1 MEKSPAW
8 FLVRL
13 GVAFSFLY
21 PPVAAYFDPYSW
33 IGYFPSFI
41 KGFIPDE
48 LLLHSF
54 GILEILIGLWIL
66 SGIRIFIPSALATL
80 LLFLIVLFNWPQLD
94 VLFRDISIALA
105 SLALVIVSFKE
116 EPFLRQQN
124 PFS

>member
-21 PPVAAYFDPYSW
+21 PPIAAYFDPYSW
-33 IGYFPSFI
+33 IGYFPSFM
-41 KGFIPDE
+41 KGFLPDE

-54 GILEILIGLWIL
+54 GILEIIIGLWIL
-66 SGIRIFIPSALATL
+66 SGIRIFIPSAIAAIM
-80 LLFLIVLFNWPQLD
+80 LFLIVLFNWPQLD

-105 SLALVIVSFKE
+105 AVALAVMSFKE
-116 EPFLRQQN
+116 ESFFERNTP
-124 PFS
+124 